1 MQVQDARQ
9 PNQDAS
15 QPTEAAAAGLLHPR
29 TALAL
34 TLAVAVLCIF
44 VLPLVV
50 PVRPTD
56 TISTSYLAGF
66 NNTVA
71 TLSAAGISVL
81 TLLFTLKKRQG
92 AARFPDD
99 RIPHDDKL
107 SLPFLAGVILVSAAV
122 LALCGRFVAASH
134 NRYLGDAGYFIEQA
148 TVRLYT
154 GRSLYTQL
162 EFAYGP
168 LLLLPIVWLSRLL
181 HLSVVAA
188 YYLTLVLEESAGLTL
203 LAYVLNALP
212 IRGSLRKAALLLL
225 AFGCITVHLGLNYT
239 LLRFVTPYALLL
251 LATSAESPWLCA
263 LLLSLSEV
271 LALLISPELGLALS
285 IGILTFGGLR
295 AWSARATA
303 TARATAGWRQAWP
316 WLATAAIPLAV
327 LATLLLTLGRSYLRM
342 AASFSRGALNLPV
355 GPYPHL
361 LVFLFAL
368 VWLVPLGLGRFMRL
382 RDPAS
387 ARVFAVYAT
396 GLAFLPAALGRCDP
410 LHVMFDGIG
419 ILLLGFFAVSRSS
432 RRVRHAWV
440 AAVALLVVWNH
451 FVNERLFS
459 IRTAEVARQAV
470 MPHLPATLRHNVI
483 WAMAHRDPGLARM
496 LAEPRQPDFYL
507 DTAALDA
514 VVGNA
519 PIATPIEISP
529 LVEDQLRT
537 SGHWSPGYYAF
548 WVDMMNTAAEGRSI
562 AEANAHRWMLLPA
575 DWRPDSLSLHMPG
588 MSGIFQGFN
597 LHYHLRNPIPYQPG
611 VAFLANLHRQWTPV
625 KQFGPYMLYE
635 NRGATVASDL
645 SAAQTAARP

>member
-1 MQVQDARQ
+1 MQA
-9 PNQDAS
+9 QDAS
-15 QPTEAAAAGLLHPR
+15 RLTKAAEAAARYPR
-29 TALAL
+29 AALVL
-34 TLAVAVLCIF
+34 TLAVAGLCIF

-81 TLLFTLKKRQG
+81 TLLFTLKTRHRT
-92 AARFPDD
+92 ARVADKK
-99 RIPHDDKL
+99 IPHDDKL
-107 SLPFLAGVILVSAAV
+107 SLPYLAGVILVSAAV

-148 TVRLYT
+148 TVRLCT

-188 YYLTLVLEESAGLTL
+188 YYLALVLEESAGLAL

-271 LALLISPELGLALS
+271 LALLVSPELGLALS

-303 TARATAGWRQAWP
+303 GWRQAWP
-316 WLATAAIPLAV
+316 WFATAAIPLAV

-342 AASFSRGALNLPV
+342 AASFSQGAFNLPV

-368 VWLVPLGLGRFMRL
+368 VWLVPLGLGRFMHL

-440 AAVALLVVWNH
+440 AAVALLMLWDH

-459 IRTAEVARQAV
+459 LRTTEIARQAV
-470 MPHLPATLRHNVI
+470 MPHLPATLRHTLI
-483 WAMAHRDPGLARM
+483 LAMAHRDPGLAHL

-514 VVGNA
+514 VVGKA

-575 DWRPDSLSLHMPG
+575 DWKADRLSLHLPG
-588 MSGIFQGFN
+588 MAGIFQGYD
-597 LHYHLRNPIPYQPG
+597 LHYRLRNPIPYQPG

-625 KQFGPYMLYE
+625 RQFGPYMLYE
-635 NRGATVASDL
+635 NRGAAVASAL